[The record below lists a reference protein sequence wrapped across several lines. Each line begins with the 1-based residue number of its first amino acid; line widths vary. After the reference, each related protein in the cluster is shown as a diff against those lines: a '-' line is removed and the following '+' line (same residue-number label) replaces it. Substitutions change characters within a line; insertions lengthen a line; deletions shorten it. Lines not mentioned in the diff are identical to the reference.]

1 MSREG
6 KALFWYVAREDYALF
21 DMSREKITRFFDVSR
36 EMDPRA
42 SSGKFLHVKS
52 RYPESFMFLGLYCGD
67 QMLVLFLWLD
77 DNDDN
82 DADRGGQA
90 EWSIWTLN

>member
-42 SSGKFLHVKS
+42 SSGKFLRVKS
-52 RYPESFMFLGLYCGD
+52 RYPESFMFLGLWLSPD
-67 QMLVLFLWLD
+67 QIYQVSFLQYLAISCNNWQ
-77 DNDDN
+77 NIPSVS
-82 DADRGGQA
+82 Q
-90 EWSIWTLN
+90 